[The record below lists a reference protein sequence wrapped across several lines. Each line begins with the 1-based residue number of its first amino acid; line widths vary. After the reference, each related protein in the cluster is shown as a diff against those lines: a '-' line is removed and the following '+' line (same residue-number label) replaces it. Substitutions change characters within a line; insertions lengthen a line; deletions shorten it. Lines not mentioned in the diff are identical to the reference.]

1 MSDETNSSSFNRA
14 QGDIKKYRGLSL
26 LNAIGG
32 FLIVFAFVVWGA
44 GLLYTG
50 YLNGQIISLEE
61 EIEKF
66 REPLA
71 LEDVERKQSI
81 EEVIQVDRAIDRG
94 EQLLNE
100 QQSIAPIFD
109 VIERYTLVD
118 VRYKNFLYDA
128 ERREISLS
136 AIAFDD
142 RAFAE
147 QLLVY
152 QDASEFS
159 DISFDRISLAGDGSV
174 SFQLMLH
181 VDKSQL

>member
-1 MSDETNSSSFNRA
+1 MSEETNSSSFNRA

-32 FLIVFAFVVWGA
+32 FLIVFSFLVWGA
-44 GLLYTG
+44 GLG
-50 YLNGQIISLEE
+50 YAAYLDGQVTSLEE

-71 LEDVERKQSI
+71 LEDVERKKSI

-94 EQLLNE
+94 EYLIDA
-100 QQSIAPIFD
+100 QQHIAPVFD
-109 VIERYTLVD
+109 IVERYTIVD
-118 VRYKNFLYDA
+118 VRYDDFAYDA
-128 ERREISLS
+128 ANREITLS

-152 QDASEFS
+152 QGADEFS
-159 DISFDRISLAGDGSV
+159 DMSFDRISLAGDGSV
-174 SFQLMLH
+174 SFKLVLR